1 MCPKGHS
8 PNTISILGIHNSLD
22 LMAWVCICAYACS
35 DMAYLDQISPYV
47 LAGIGS
53 TVDTNKATA
62 DGTYAAVVR
71 TAEMLKLPKDFK
83 VFIQV
88 FVYRLLGL
96 MQYSFHSPRLV
107 LLEA

>member
-1 MCPKGHS
+1 M
-8 PNTISILGIHNSLD
+8 I
-22 LMAWVCICAYACS
+22 
-35 DMAYLDQISPYV
+35 YLDKISPFV

-71 TAEMLKLPKDFK
+71 TAEKLGLPKDFK

-88 FVYRLLGL
+88 WDTRTSSTRLAFDLG
-96 MQYSFHSPRLV
+96 
-107 LLEA
+107 